1 MPSSDGAA
9 DVLQTGPTAQV
20 IGAKDQDRNGQT
32 AQGDTVYLDGWNQ

>member
-9 DVLQTGPTAQV
+9 DVLQTGPTTQV
-20 IGAKDQDRNGQT
+20 IGAKDQDTNGQT